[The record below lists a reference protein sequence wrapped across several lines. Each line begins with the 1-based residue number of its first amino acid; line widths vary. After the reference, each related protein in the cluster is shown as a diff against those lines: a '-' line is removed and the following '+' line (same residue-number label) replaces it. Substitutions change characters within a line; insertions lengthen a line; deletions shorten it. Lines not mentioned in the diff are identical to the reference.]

1 MARQLDGSRILIVG
15 TYRDNESAPETPLG
29 DSLAR
34 LSSLASFQRQTIS
47 GLSTEE
53 VGNFVQV
60 ETGFTPQVPLLKRFT
75 PTPRAIP
82 FGRISHFGYPKL
94 VQDCVVTGK
103 AHANSVVAD

>member
-1 MARQLDGSRILIVG
+1 MAGLLAALEG
-15 TYRDNESAPETPLG
+15 TDTG
-29 DSLAR
+29 
-34 LSSLASFQRQTIS
+34 

-60 ETGFTPQVPLLKRFT
+60 ETGFTAQVPLLKRFT

-94 VQDCVVTGK
+94 VQGCVVTGK